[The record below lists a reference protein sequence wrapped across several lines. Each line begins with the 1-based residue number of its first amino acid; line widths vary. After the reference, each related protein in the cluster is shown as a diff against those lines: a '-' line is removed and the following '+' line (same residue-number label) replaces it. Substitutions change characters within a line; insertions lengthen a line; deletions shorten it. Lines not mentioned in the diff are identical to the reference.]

1 MGDFPVPQNPQ
12 NQGKEPRLLGRLV
25 IEVYELPRG
34 VGARKTLE
42 WSPEVIANLD
52 RMDEATVSFLK
63 MQAEFA
69 VKQFACATQVASD
82 PENFPHIIGPR
93 SRPT

>member
-1 MGDFPVPQNPQ
+1 MPKSPE

-25 IEVYELPRG
+25 IEVYALPRG

-42 WSPEVIANLD
+42 WAPEVVENLD
-52 RMDEATVSFLK
+52 RMDDATVSFLK

-82 PENFPHIIGPR
+82 PENFPHIIGTR
-93 SRPT
+93 SKPQ